1 MSSIVDSL
9 TQIYVFVADYFVL
22 HPAEA
27 DWRRS
32 NNDQPGF
39 TDAEVITIGLI
50 QGCLGVA
57 TLKQTYELIA
67 QNYRDCFPKLCS
79 YPRWI
84 ARLHA
89 LQPLIG
95 RLVVAALAH
104 HRMPARVYLMDT
116 KPIPVCKPIR
126 HGRVR
131 LLRDDGA
138 YFGKNSVGWYVG
150 FKIHVLMHKN
160 GGILSIVLTG
170 ANPSDKDVEINLLL
184 ASAVEGGLALAD
196 CGYRN
201 GELRQ
206 VLKACLGLG
215 LLTPADVPRQ
225 HRLFLSQERERIE
238 TVFSQLW
245 SRFIDRV
252 FSRSWLGLWNSVLLK
267 IAHYNL
273 CLAGIL
279 AQA

>member
-9 TQIYVFVADYFVL
+9 TQIYVFVADYML
-22 HPAEA
+22 AHPEEA
-27 DWRRS
+27 GWRQS
-32 NNDQPGF
+32 HNAQPDF

-50 QGCLGVA
+50 QGSLGVA

-67 QNYRDCFPKLCS
+67 ANHRDCFPRLCS

-89 LQPLIG
+89 LQPLCG
-95 RLVVAALAH
+95 RLVVAALAK

-131 LLRDDGA
+131 LLRDEGA
-138 YFGKNSVGWYVG
+138 YFGKNSVGWYFG
-150 FKIHVLMHKN
+150 FKIHVLMHKD
-160 GGILSIVLTG
+160 GGIFSVLLTS
-170 ANPSDKDVEINLLL
+170 ANRSDKEVEINLLL

-196 CGYRN
+196 RGYHNR
-201 GELRQ
+201 ELRQ
-206 VLKACLGLG
+206 ELKERLGLG
-215 LLTPADVPRQ
+215 LLTPADVPPA

-245 SRFIDRV
+245 SHFVDRV
-252 FSRSWLGLWNSVLLK
+252 YSRSWLGLWNTVLLK

-273 CLAGIL
+273 HLAGIL
-279 AQA
+279 TEA

>member
-9 TQIYVFVADYFVL
+9 TQIYVFAADYL
-22 HPAEA
+22 GAHPAEA
-27 DWRRS
+27 GWRHS
-32 NNDQPGF
+32 HNAELDF
-39 TDAEVITIGLI
+39 TDAEVIPIGLI
-50 QGCLGVA
+50 QGGLGVA

-67 QNYRDCFPKLCS
+67 ANHRDCFPRLCS

-95 RLVVAALAH
+95 RLVVAALAR
-104 HRMPARVYLMDT
+104 HRMPTRVYVMDT

-131 LLRDDGA
+131 LLREDGA
-138 YFGKNSVGWYVG
+138 YFGKNSVGWYFG

-160 GGILSIVLTG
+160 GGILSVLLTS
-170 ANPSDKDVEINLLL
+170 ANHSGKDVEINLLL

-196 CGYRN
+196 RGYRN
-201 GELRQ
+201 SELGQELTER
-206 VLKACLGLG
+206 LGLG
-215 LLTPADVPRQ
+215 LLTPADVPPP

-245 SRFIDRV
+245 AHFMDRV
-252 FSRSWLGLWNSVLLK
+252 FSRSWLGLWNTCCSRSLTTTC
-267 IAHYNL
+267 A
-273 CLAGIL
+273 
-279 AQA
+279 